1 MCAGLN
7 GAPRQAP
14 LAWMTSTMSR
24 LRLTLS
30 PHTRLNSATK
40 RLSSSGDAGRFLCA
54 LVGRGQMALQIHRV
68 MKQAQDLDHVT
79 VLIMSDP
86 EHDEMTPFA
95 PLASDMK

>member
-1 MCAGLN
+1 MHAGLN

-14 LAWMTSTMSR
+14 IAWMTSTMSR
-24 LRLTLS
+24 LAQAAR
-30 PHTRLNSATK
+30 PIDHAPA
-40 RLSSSGDAGRFLCA
+40 SSDAGRFLCA